1 MLYHL
6 PVNSQHRI
14 RRLITTLACLVCASV
29 LLSSCAQLKKPSTT
43 DTPAAEITNPL
54 NKKSRDK
61 VPYAL
66 GEDAVEAAGTEENDT
81 PKDEADAAPNDADLI
96 LIRPSTPSNSTP
108 PAAQDQNAEQTA
120 DTTQDESGQDGDILV
135 RIRDKLGLQIN
146 LKTNHPQVHSQLEWY
161 AKNQE
166 FLDRSFNRSA
176 RYLHYVVGEVEK
188 RNMPMEVAL
197 LPFVE
202 SAYNPFAYSSGRA
215 SGIWQFISG
224 TGKIYGLH
232 QNWWYDGR
240 RDVLASTKA
249 ALDYLQYLNKLFDGD
264 WLHALAA
271 YNSGSGRVT
280 REIAKN
286 KKKRLPTDFWSL
298 SLPKETRSY
307 VPFLLAMS
315 RLVKDP
321 ARYGV
326 SLPAIPDKPYFAVV
340 KTEAQIDLA
349 QAAALAGID
358 VEEMY
363 QLNPGF
369 NQWATDPLGPH
380 RLLVPVEHAETLAAN
395 LKTLPTDNRVSWNR
409 YTVQRG
415 DTLGKIARQFHT
427 TPDLIMSM
435 NQLKNG
441 TLKEKQTLLVPTS
454 PKDKAPPEP
463 DAGNVLTGQNRIQNP
478 QDITRVNH
486 VVKDGDTLRDLA
498 RLHKVAIRDI
508 ARWNKVEPD
517 APLIAGNTL
526 LIWSRKTFGAAK
538 PWIANPAGKLGKE
551 KQMVRRIGYQVKK
564 GDTLSHIAKK
574 FSVTVNNLVAWNK
587 LSKKKVL
594 KPGQKLTIL
603 VDVTNG

>member
-1 MLYHL
+1 MFYHL
-6 PVNSQHRI
+6 FMNIRFHH
-14 RRLITTLACLVCASV
+14 RRLVRAFTCLVCTTL
-29 LLSSCAQLKKPSTT
+29 LLSSCAQLKKPSKADAPT
-43 DTPAAEITNPL
+43 AEIT
-54 NKKSRDK
+54 KSREK
-61 VPYAL
+61 VSYAL
-66 GEDAVEAAGTEENDT
+66 GENASESADQKSSADEDT
-81 PKDEADAAPNDADLI
+81 ASEDQANSAPDDTDLI
-96 LIRPSTPSNSTP
+96 LIKPSSASNSTP
-108 PAAQDQNAEQTA
+108 RVTTDQA
-120 DTTQDESGQDGDILV
+120 SGKTSAPEPDHSTNDDMLV
-135 RIRDKLGLQIN
+135 RMRDKLGQQIDI
-146 LKTNHPQVHSQLEWY
+146 TTQHPQVLAQLQWY

-166 FLDRSFNRSA
+166 FLDRSFIRST
-176 RYLHYVVGEVEK
+176 RYLHYVVSEVEK

-224 TGKIYGLH
+224 TGKLYGLH

-240 RDVLASTKA
+240 RDILASTKA

-264 WLHALAA
+264 WLNALAA

-315 RLVKDP
+315 KLVKNP
-321 ARYGV
+321 AQYGV
-326 SLPAIPDKPYFAVV
+326 TLPAITDKPYFAVV
-340 KTEAQIDLA
+340 KTESQIDLA

-409 YTVQRG
+409 YTVKRG
-415 DTLGKIARQFHT
+415 DTIAKIARQFHT
-427 TPDLIMSM
+427 TPDLIMGM

-441 TLKEKQTLLVPTS
+441 TLKEKQTLLIPTS
-454 PKDKAPPEP
+454 PKDKGLADPE
-463 DAGNVLTGQNRIQNP
+463 AGQILTGQSRIQNP
-478 QDITRVNH
+478 QDITRVDH
-486 VVKDGDTLRDLA
+486 VIKDGDTLQQLA
-498 RLHKVAIRDI
+498 RKNRVAVRDI
-508 ARWNKVEPD
+508 ARWNRLEAN
-517 APLIAGNTL
+517 APLIAGRTL
-526 LIWSRKTFGAAK
+526 LIWSRQPMGVAK
-538 PWIANPAGKLGKE
+538 PLVNNPASSLASE
-551 KQMVRRIGYQVKK
+551 RQMVRRIGYQVKK

-574 FSVTVNNLVAWNK
+574 FSVSVNNLVAWNK

>member
-1 MLYHL
+1 MFYLHFM
-6 PVNSQHRI
+6 NI
-14 RRLITTLACLVCASV
+14 RFHHSRLVSAFTCLVCMT
-29 LLSSCAQLKKPSTT
+29 LLMSSCAHIKKPSKA
-43 DTPAAEITNPL
+43 DAPAAEIT
-54 NKKSRDK
+54 KSREK
-61 VPYAL
+61 VSYAL
-66 GEDAVEAAGTEENDT
+66 GEDVADSAEQESSAENTASANAADSV
-81 PKDEADAAPNDADLI
+81 PDDADLI
-96 LIRPSTPSNSTP
+96 LIKPTNSTTRATP
-108 PAAQDQNAEQTA
+108 DQSEQQTSETEP
-120 DTTQDESGQDGDILV
+120 DHSTHDDILI
-135 RIRDKLGLQIN
+135 RIRDKLGQQIDLN
-146 LKTNHPQVHSQLEWY
+146 TQHPQVLAQLQWY

-166 FLDRSFNRSA
+166 FLDRSFIRST

-240 RDVLASTKA
+240 RDILASTKA
-249 ALDYLQYLNKLFDGD
+249 ALDYLEYLNKLFDGD

-307 VPFLLAMS
+307 VPFLIAMS
-315 RLVKDP
+315 KLVKNP
-321 ARYGV
+321 KQYGV
-326 SLPAIPDKPYFAVV
+326 TLPAIPDKPYFAVV
-340 KTEAQIDLA
+340 KTESQIDLA

-358 VEEMY
+358 VEEIY

-409 YTVQRG
+409 YTVKRG
-415 DTLGKIARQFHT
+415 DTIAKIARQFHT
-427 TPDLIMSM
+427 TPDLILSM

-441 TLKEKQTLLVPTS
+441 TLKEKQTLLIPSS
-454 PKDKAPPEP
+454 PKDKGLQDPEV
-463 DAGNVLTGQNRIQNP
+463 GQIMTGQSRIQNP
-478 QDITRVNH
+478 QDITRVDH
-486 VVKDGDTLRDLA
+486 VVKDGDTLQQLA
-498 RLHKVAIRDI
+498 RKHRVAVRDI
-508 ARWNKVEPD
+508 ARWNRMEPT
-517 APLIAGNTL
+517 APLIAGKTL
-526 LIWSRKTFGAAK
+526 LIWSRQPMGVAK
-538 PWIANPAGKLGKE
+538 PLVNNPANSLASE
-551 KQMVRRIGYQVKK
+551 RQMVRRIGYQVKK
-564 GDTLSHIAKK
+564 GDTLSHIARK
-574 FSVTVNNLVAWNK
+574 FSVSVNNLVAWNK

>member
-6 PVNSQHRI
+6 PVKSQLRI
-14 RRLITTLACLVCASV
+14 RRLNITFACLVCVTV
-29 LLSSCAQLKKPSTT
+29 LLSSCAHIKKPSKT
-43 DTPAAEITNPL
+43 DAPAAEIT
-54 NKKSRDK
+54 KSRDK
-61 VPYAL
+61 VSYAL
-66 GEDAVEAAGTEENDT
+66 EDNASETADVEESVQGDAT
-81 PKDEADAAPNDADLI
+81 PDDEADSIPSDADLI
-96 LIRPSTPSNSTP
+96 LIRPSTPSNSMP
-108 PAAQDQNAEQTA
+108 HAAQDPSAAHTTGTEQGT
-120 DTTQDESGQDGDILV
+120 SGDDSDILV
-135 RIRDKLGLQIN
+135 RIREKLGLKIN
-146 LKTNHPQVHSQLEWY
+146 LKTNHPQVRAQLEWY

-224 TGKIYGLH
+224 TGKLYGLH

-249 ALDYLQYLNKLFDGD
+249 ALDYLEYLNKLFDGD

-286 KKKRLPTDFWSL
+286 KKKRLPTEFWSL

-315 RLVKDP
+315 KLVKDP

-326 SLPAIPDKPYFAVV
+326 NLPAIPDRPYFAIV
-340 KTEAQIDLA
+340 KTEAQIDLS

-380 RLLVPVEHAETLAAN
+380 RLLVPVEHAETLSAN
-395 LKTLPTDNRVSWNR
+395 LKTLPTNNQVSWNR

-427 TPDLIMSM
+427 TPDLIMGM

-441 TLKEKQTLLVPTS
+441 TLKEKQTLLIPTS
-454 PKDKAPPEP
+454 PKDKALPGP
-463 DAGNVLTGQNRIQNP
+463 DAGNILTGQSRIQNP
-478 QDITRVNH
+478 QDITRVDH
-486 VVKDGDTLRDLA
+486 IVKDGDTLRDLA
-498 RLHKVAIRDI
+498 RIHRVAIRDI
-508 ARWNKVEPD
+508 ARWNRLEPN

-526 LIWSRKTFGAAK
+526 LIWSRKTFGVAK
-538 PWIANPAGKLGKE
+538 PLIANPAGKLANE

-574 FSVTVNNLVAWNK
+574 FSVSVNNLVAWNK